1 MPAAIPSSHRDLLE
15 APVVGTLTTVGADGY
30 PQSTAIWFLLDG
42 DVVRTSLLPER
53 QKYKNLVRHPQGT
66 LFLVDPT
73 NQYRTLEV
81 RADATVDDDPELAF
95 LDRLLAHYGT
105 DRASFPAP
113 TDGRIVMTLTPHHV
127 VTNG

>member
-1 MPAAIPSSHRDLLE
+1 MTVPIPESHRDLLE
-15 APVVGTLTTVGADGY
+15 APAVGALTTLGADGY
-30 PQSTAIWFLLDG
+30 PQTTAIWFLLDG
-42 DVVRTSLLPER
+42 DVIRTSLLPER
-53 QKYKNLVRHPQGT
+53 QKYKNLVRHPHGT
-66 LFLVDPT
+66 LFVIDST
-73 NQYRTLEV
+73 NPYRTVEV
-81 RADATVDDDPELAF
+81 RADATVDDDPELAV